1 MGGLNTYNKDLIMPI
16 FNSPLTPLPP
26 YPPPKGPYDLKE
38 GKAHHSHNNKPQQNY
53 QDPVMEPL
61 WSLIVGIMDIF
72 EGSLGGQGSRRFCK
86 PYKSLIKSLP
96 NRLTKP
102 FTESYKTLDG
112 LSGLLSNQ
120 GEKSIN
126 FFS

>member
-1 MGGLNTYNKDLIMPI
+1 
-16 FNSPLTPLPP
+16 
-26 YPPPKGPYDLKE
+26 
-38 GKAHHSHNNKPQQNY
+38 
-53 QDPVMEPL
+53 MEPL

-72 EGSLGGQGSRRFCK
+72 EGSLGGQGSRQFCK

-126 FFS
+126 FMVPFKEKVLKYGTPKPSYTTKPIGPRTTTNSYTKPMKQFESPNHCKPLQKK